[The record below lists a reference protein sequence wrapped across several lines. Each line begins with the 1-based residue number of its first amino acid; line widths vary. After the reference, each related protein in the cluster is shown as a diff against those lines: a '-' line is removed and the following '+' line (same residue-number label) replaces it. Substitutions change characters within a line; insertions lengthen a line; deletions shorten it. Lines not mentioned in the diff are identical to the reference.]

1 MNTRALRRPVI
12 AGAFAVL
19 SALAPLS
26 VSSGF
31 ATAPPEDGRLD
42 ITGVDV
48 AGFPTVTLEVGATG
62 GISDGANLLV
72 TENGEQVTATTA
84 VVPTS
89 GLEVV
94 LLIDT
99 SGSMNEGGAIDA
111 AKRAALRFLEV
122 LPPAVPVG
130 IVSFDDTPAL
140 VSPLSV
146 DRFALAASINALRA
160 DGETALYDSVVFAR
174 SLFSGG
180 TNDRQ
185 LVLLSDGGDTVSGAS
200 IDDALA
206 ASTDVRTSA
215 IELVSSE
222 ANRSALEQL
231 VAARGGT
238 LSSATD
244 SDALEEFFQ
253 QVATSLV
260 NRYRLTFASSAS
272 GSTTYTVTAAT
283 PTGDVEASISVQ
295 LPDAVT
301 TAPAGTT
308 AGTTGGTT
316 GGTAESAATSA
327 SVVTDTAVPA
337 ATTPSSPTVGSES
350 GASVALLILGAGAF
364 FVSFL
369 LLFVLALPD
378 SSREHK
384 TRDRLIGDRPV
395 PTASGPG
402 VAERVTGAADRML
415 DRQGRRKGLAN
426 VLDVAGISLR
436 PGEFVVLCFAA
447 GVVLALVLFSAIGPI
462 GIIVGLAATPLLARM
477 AVSTKAD
484 RRRRAFN
491 DQLPELLQLLVS
503 SLRGGYGLAQ
513 ALDAVSSQSP
523 EPTRTEL
530 QRVLFE
536 VRIGRDP
543 GDALSATAQRMK
555 SRDFEWVV
563 SAIQINREIGGELAH
578 VLETVAETVRERQ
591 RLARQIQT
599 LTAEGRVSAYVLI
612 ALPFVLVLGLSVTNP
627 DYFDPMRQA
636 PGPFLIVLGIV
647 LLIVGWFWM
656 RRLIKAQL

>member
-1 MNTRALRRPVI
+1 MNRFRRRAVTAVLLSAASLLPASV
-12 AGAFAVL
+12 AFA
-19 SALAPLS
+19 
-26 VSSGF
+26 
-31 ATAPPEDGRLD
+31 APPDSGGTLD
-42 ITGVDV
+42 ITRVDTS
-48 AGFPTVTLEVGATG
+48 GFPTVTLEVSATG
-62 GISDGANLLV
+62 GLGAADGSGLQV
-72 TENGEQVTATTA
+72 TENGAVVDVTAEI
-84 VVPTS
+84 VPAT

-111 AKRAALRFLEV
+111 AKQAAIRFLEV
-122 LPPAVPVG
+122 LPAEVQVG
-130 IVSFDDTPAL
+130 IVAFDDEPAL
-140 VSPLSV
+140 ISPLSV
-146 DRFALAASINALRA
+146 DRFQLVAAINALVA
-160 DGETALYDSVVFAR
+160 DGETALYDGVVFAR

-185 LVLLSDGGDTVSGAS
+185 IVLLSDGGDTVSRAT

-206 ASTDVRTSA
+206 AVADVRTSA

-222 ANRSALEQL
+222 ANRTALEQL
-231 VAARGGT
+231 AASRNGT

-244 SDALEEFFQ
+244 SDALEGFFQ
-253 QVATSLV
+253 QVAASLV
-260 NRYRLTFASSAS
+260 NRVVFTFESTSSGTTTFAVSA
-272 GSTTYTVTAAT
+272 
-283 PTGDVEASISVQ
+283 
-295 LPDAVT
+295 T
-301 TAPAGTT
+301 TAQGLIETSETVELPSLPVATTTIPAAPGTT
-308 AGTTGGTT
+308 VA
-316 GGTAESAATSA
+316 SAATTVPA
-327 SVVTDTAVPA
+327 SVTSVGAE
-337 ATTPSSPTVGSES
+337 PTSTGIVEPGGAS
-350 GASVALLILGAGAF
+350 GAMLVLGAGAF
-364 FVSFL
+364 FVSFM
-369 LLFVLALPD
+369 LLFMLALPG
-378 SSREHK
+378 SRREQQVK
-384 TRDRLIGDRPV
+384 ERLVGDRPV
-395 PTASGPG
+395 VAASGPG
-402 VAERVTGAADRML
+402 VAERLTGAADRML

-447 GVVLALVLFSAIGPI
+447 AALLAVVLFAAIGPL
-462 GIIVGLAATPLLARM
+462 GILIGLALTPLLARM
-477 AVSTKAD
+477 VVNVKAE
-484 RRRRAFN
+484 RRRKAFA

-513 ALDAVSSQSP
+513 ALDAVSGQSP

-543 GDALSATAQRMK
+543 GEALAATAQRMK

-599 LTAEGRVSAYVLI
+599 LTAEGRISAYVLI
-612 ALPFVLVLGLSVTNP
+612 ALPFALVFFLSLTNR
-627 DYFDPMRQA
+627 DYFDPMRKS
-636 PGPFLIVLGIV
+636 PGPALIVLSLV
-647 LLIVGWFWM
+647 LLAAGWFWM

>member
-1 MNTRALRRPVI
+1 MAL
-12 AGAFAVL
+12 
-19 SALAPLS
+19 
-26 VSSGF
+26 
-31 ATAPPEDGRLD
+31 
-42 ITGVDV
+42 
-48 AGFPTVTLEVGATG
+48 
-62 GISDGANLLV
+62 
-72 TENGEQVTATTA
+72 
-84 VVPTS
+84 
-89 GLEVV
+89 
-94 LLIDT
+94 
-99 SGSMNEGGAIDA
+99 
-111 AKRAALRFLEV
+111 
-122 LPPAVPVG
+122 
-130 IVSFDDTPAL
+130 PAL
-140 VSPLSV
+140 IGRMV
-146 DRFALAASINALRA
+146 RRLAAVI
-160 DGETALYDSVVFAR
+160 SVQIR
-174 SLFSGG
+174 WHH
-180 TNDRQ
+180 
-185 LVLLSDGGDTVSGAS
+185 
-200 IDDALA
+200 
-206 ASTDVRTSA
+206 
-215 IELVSSE
+215 
-222 ANRSALEQL
+222 
-231 VAARGGT
+231 
-238 LSSATD
+238 
-244 SDALEEFFQ
+244 
-253 QVATSLV
+253 
-260 NRYRLTFASSAS
+260 ASS
-272 GSTTYTVTAAT
+272 T
-283 PTGDVEASISVQ
+283 PIGDVEATISVQ

-301 TAPAGTT
+301 TAPADTTAGTT
-308 AGTTGGTT
+308 AGTTGD
-316 GGTAESAATSA
+316 TAESAATSA
-327 SVVTDTAVPA
+327 SAVTDTAVPA

-477 AVSTKAD
+477 VVSAKAD
-484 RRRRAFN
+484 SRRRAFN

-555 SRDFEWVV
+555 SRDFGWVV

-627 DYFDPMRQA
+627 DYFDPMRKA